1 MKKVT
6 ALTLKQEDGKIRLQ
20 KVTYEKDGIEE
31 NDFLDGDISTFKNE
45 GEVKS
50 FIVARLSLIGCK
62 VDPENVEVI

>member
-6 ALTLKQEDGKIRLQ
+6 ALTSKEKNNQIRLQ

-31 NDFLDGDISTFKNE
+31 NDFLDGDISTFKDE

-50 FIVARLSLIGCK
+50 FVVARLSLIGCK
-62 VDPENVEVI
+62 VNIENIEVI